1 MLRVMVMASN
11 DVLRHPA
18 VATFEAY
25 KRNTMTWATMY
36 VALGAAITAV
46 LGAVAYVVQRPF
58 LEGQFAELS
67 QQMGRIQSATGQ
79 SGLIEAFVV
88 PQDPTSAILGNLIGT
103 LVGFFLYLGV
113 VYALGW
119 LLGGRG
125 AFGELAYDLSL
136 FWVPLSIA
144 GALVNIFAIEIL
156 ACVTVPVS
164 LGLGLYQLYLT
175 FLGIR
180 SGMNLSGGRALVV
193 ILIPVLLLLLFVC
206 GLVAII
212 VAVNAAQNG
221 G

>member
-1 MLRVMVMASN
+1 MVMASN
-11 DVLRHPA
+11 DVLRRPA
-18 VATFEAY
+18 VATFEAH
-25 KRNTMTWATMY
+25 KRNTLAWATVY
-36 VALGAAITAV
+36 VT
-46 LGAVAYVVQRPF
+46 LGAVITALLGTVGYIVQSPF

-67 QQMGRIQSATGQ
+67 QQLEGIQSALGQ
-79 SGLIEAFVV
+79 PGPIEAFIV
-88 PQDPTSAILGNLIGT
+88 PQDPISAILEGFIET
-103 LVGFFLYLGV
+103 FVGFFLYVGV

-136 FWVPLSIA
+136 IWVPFSSA
-144 GALVNIFAIEIL
+144 SALVNIFSIGIL
-156 ACVTVPVS
+156 ACVTVPVN
-164 LGLGLYQLYLT
+164 LALGLYLLYLT

-180 SGMNLSGGRALVV
+180 SGMNLSVGRALVV
-193 ILIPVLLLLLFVC
+193 IVIPVLLLLVFVC